1 MAVAELMV
9 AAEEEEKEEEERE
22 SVFVDPSDTRDLIP
36 ALKLAA
42 AI

>member
-1 MAVAELMV
+1 MV
-9 AAEEEEKEEEERE
+9 AAEEEEKEEEEKEEEERE

>member
-1 MAVAELMV
+1 MAVAGLMV